1 MGIMVKKDEEI
12 DDPISNRINAEL
24 REKMSTASELAE
36 DPDLA
41 EDSDYVKDMQKT
53 SKFGW
58 IWIVLITLAIIALFI
73 ILV

>member
-12 DDPISNRINAEL
+12 DNPISNRINAEL
-24 REKMSTASELAE
+24 REKISTTSNLSE

-41 EDSDYVKDMQKT
+41 EDSDYMKDLQKT

-58 IWIVLITLAIIALFI
+58 IWIVLITLAIMALVV
-73 ILV
+73 ILI

>member
-12 DDPISNRINAEL
+12 DNPISNRINAEL
-24 REKMSTASELAE
+24 REKISTTSNLSE

-41 EDSDYVKDMQKT
+41 EDSDYMKDLQKT

-58 IWIVLITLAIIALFI
+58 IWIVLITLAIVALVV
-73 ILV
+73 ILI

>member
-12 DDPISNRINAEL
+12 DNPISNRINAEL
-24 REKMSTASELAE
+24 REKISTTSNLSE

-41 EDSDYVKDMQKT
+41 EDSDYMKDLQKT

-58 IWIVLITLAIIALFI
+58 IWIVLITLAIIALVV
-73 ILV
+73 ILI

>member
-12 DDPISNRINAEL
+12 DNPISNRINAEL
-24 REKMSTASELAE
+24 REKLATTKNQTS

-41 EDSDYVKDMQKT
+41 EDSDYMKDLQKT

-58 IWIVLITLAIIALFI
+58 IWIVLITLAIIALVV
-73 ILV
+73 ILI